1 MSRNLVLPPWIA
13 HALRAQRGP
22 VPWGAVGRGVSAAG
36 PLVVGALVVGRV
48 SLGVVA
54 AIGAM
59 LAGINDRPGSRRS
72 AVKRI
77 GAPALAGAFGLG
89 AGAYAGQHAG
99 AFALSAGLLVLGVG
113 AGCVSAVGP
122 VASSAGTQVLVAA
135 AVGAG
140 MPLGEPGWLAAV
152 AFGGGAG
159 WLLLLR
165 VVVPGPGV
173 LAGDFRFDGERA
185 AVARVY
191 DAIAELLDAAGTS
204 AAVPRRAA
212 LTAAL
217 DQAQDALGGPR
228 LRRGATS
235 AAERRLHAQY
245 AAALPL
251 AEAAT
256 ALAWSGEVGGASAWS
271 REDVGGRPGEA
282 MAEAVRSEESAGGRS
297 SAEAGAGA
305 VWSSMGVAGS
315 AGVAGGGRSGQ
326 GAGGWSGEVGGRSS
340 VEAGAGAVWSSMGV
354 VGSAGVAG
362 GGRSGQGAGG
372 WSGEAGGRWSV
383 EAGVA
388 AAWSSKG
395 VAESAGVAG
404 GGRSAQGVSGPSR
417 EVSEVSEVSAGG
429 ALGARSRDVGVA
441 GVGRAGAAL
450 RRLARVVREGGHSGP
465 LPAPRRAG
473 PALRALDDAL
483 LKAAE
488 AFDQGDG
495 GDLHTRRRGARELL
509 RTAFGAGGREYGFR
523 AGLAFGGS
531 AAVAQWLH
539 HAQWYGSHTHWYW
552 LPATAVFLVKPDLG
566 PLVSRVLCRAAGTVL
581 GALVFA
587 GLAAVLP
594 RPAGLVAVVAVCGAL
609 IPVATRH
616 FAAQTAVVTV
626 LVLALVMVGG
636 EPQASVGRIGE
647 TLLACAIVLV
657 VGHLPVPG
665 RRGGG
670 VHARLAAAADAAR
683 RYLAQVM
690 SGSDDRARRWILRRE
705 AYRTLAEARAAIA
718 LAAAEL
724 PALARHA
731 HGADE
736 AAALLERLVDTT
748 TACAVHLDD
757 TGRLTP
763 RHTRQVGDLLDR
775 LAAHAE
781 QTGLRLPDLA
791 VDVRVRPSCRAVA
804 V

>member
-1 MSRNLVLPPWIA
+1 M
-13 HALRAQRGP
+13 
-22 VPWGAVGRGVSAAG
+22 
-36 PLVVGALVVGRV
+36 
-48 SLGVVA
+48 
-54 AIGAM
+54 
-59 LAGINDRPGSRRS
+59 
-72 AVKRI
+72 KRI
-77 GAPALAGAFGLG
+77 GVPALAGAFGLG
-89 AGAYAGQHAG
+89 AGVYAGQHAG
-99 AFALSAGLLVLGVG
+99 ALVLSAGLLVLGVL

-140 MPLGEPGWLAAV
+140 MPLGEPGWLGAV

-165 VVVPGPGV
+165 VVVPGPGA

-191 DAIAELLDAAGTS
+191 DAIAELLDAAGTD

-235 AAERRLHAQY
+235 TAERRLHAQY

-256 ALAWSGEVGGASAWS
+256 ALAWSGEGGGASAWS
-271 REDVGGRPGEA
+271 REDVSGRSGEA
-282 MAEAVRSEESAGGRS
+282 TAEAVRSGES
-297 SAEAGAGA
+297 
-305 VWSSMGVAGS
+305 V
-315 AGVAGGGRSGQ
+315 
-326 GAGGWSGEVGGRSS
+326 
-340 VEAGAGAVWSSMGV
+340 
-354 VGSAGVAG
+354 
-362 GGRSGQGAGG
+362 GG
-372 WSGEAGGRWSV
+372 WSGEADGRWSA
-383 EAGVA
+383 EAGA
-388 AAWSSKG
+388 AEAWPSKG
-395 VAESAGVAG
+395 VPGSACVAG
-404 GGRSAQGVSGPSR
+404 GVRSGQGVSGPYR
-417 EVSEVSEVSAGG
+417 EVSAGG
-429 ALGARSRDVGVA
+429 GALGGRSREGAVGVA
-441 GVGRAGAAL
+441 GAGRAGAAL

-647 TLLACAIVLV
+647 TLLACVIVLV

-665 RRGGG
+665 QRGGG
-670 VHARLAAAADAAR
+670 VHARLAAAAGAAR

-690 SGSDDRARRWILRRE
+690 SGSDDRARRWVLRRE

-763 RHTRQVGDLLDR
+763 RHTRLVGDLLDR

-781 QTGLRLPDLA
+781 RTGLRLPDLA
-791 VDVRVRPSCRAVA
+791 VDVPGRPPCRAVA